1 MGVADS
7 LDIIARAAAAAD
19 RPDPLTG
26 QWALVSSITP
36 LLVVLDGDATQ
47 TPRAVGANAAG
58 PLEVGWRVWVLTQ
71 GRRLIVASAPA
82 QIVALQS
89 RLTALETG
97 DYVYDPTYGHSLRLP
112 DGTQVCWVR
121 MSVTDQ
127 AISSAYGSLYQGVRT
142 WSYAR
147 SFYGV
152 PAVTCSEF
160 KHGTG
165 ASWGTV
171 SAVAANQADLRGIDA
186 FSRATGTA
194 CAISATA
201 IGRWK

>member
-97 DYVYDPTYGHSLRLP
+97 DYVYDASNGHTLRLP
-112 DGTQVCWVR
+112 DGTQLCWI
-121 MSVTDQ
+121 VTSRSDIAITSSYGPAFLGAWTWTFEQ
-127 AISSAYGSLYQGVRT
+127 AFASA
-142 WSYAR
+142 
-147 SFYGV
+147 
-152 PAVTCSEF
+152 PAVMAGRA
-160 KHGTG
+160 HYGTS
-165 ASWGTV
+165 ASWGGVAT
-171 SAVAANQADLRGIDA
+171 VAASYADMRVYD
-186 FSRATGTA
+186 FYSRATGTA
-194 CAISATA
+194 VALSAIA
-201 IGRWK
+201 IGRWR